1 MAYTANLSTILLDV
15 TNGSPAVYNY
25 LRPNAFRFS
34 IKDLPNVAYSCQSA
48 NLPSLNLG
56 FAVQPTPFLDIP
68 RIGDK
73 NSFGDF
79 TIRFLISEDMSNYL
93 ELFEWLIALGF
104 PNNYNQYKSF
114 TGDRLSRFPFYKNGR
129 GDTESL
135 ALSDGTLTILDSNN
149 VPKTNIILKDLFPVS
164 VEALDF
170 DVTSSAVDYFVGIA
184 SFKYTSFTIEAL

>member
-15 TNGSPAVYNY
+15 TSGSPAVYNY

-68 RIGDK
+68 RVGDK
-73 NSFGDF
+73 NTFGDF
-79 TIRFLISEDMSNYL
+79 TIRFLISENMSNYL

-135 ALSDGTLTILDSNN
+135 SLSDGTLTILDSNN

-164 VEALDF
+164 VEALEF
-170 DVTSSAVDYFVGIA
+170 DVTSSAVEYFVGIA

>member
-15 TNGSPAVYNY
+15 TSGSPAVYNY

-73 NSFGDF
+73 NTFGDF
-79 TIRFLISEDMSNYL
+79 TIRFLISENMSNYL

>member
-15 TNGSPAVYNY
+15 TSGSPAVYNY

-73 NSFGDF
+73 NTFGDF

-114 TGDRLSRFPFYKNGR
+114 TGDRLSRFPFYKNSR

-170 DVTSSAVDYFVGIA
+170 DVTSSAVEYFVGIA

>member
-15 TNGSPAVYNY
+15 TSGSPAVYNY

-73 NSFGDF
+73 NTFGDF
-79 TIRFLISEDMSNYL
+79 TIRFLISENMSNYL
-93 ELFEWLIALGF
+93 ELFEWLIAPGF
-104 PNNYNQYKSF
+104 PNNYNQYKAF
-114 TGDRLSRFPFYKNGR
+114 TGERLNRFPFYKNGR

-170 DVTSSAVDYFVGIA
+170 DVTSSAVEYFVGIA

>member
-15 TNGSPAVYNY
+15 TSGSPAVYNY

-73 NSFGDF
+73 NTFVDF